1 MFISYALFSIVLLAC
16 YLAVIVCYIV
26 YWNQVDNWEIPTDY
40 QPQTSVT
47 VLVAARNEAQQIK
60 HCIEALIAQ
69 QFPLHLLEIYIID
82 DHSTDNTA
90 NIIQTYIQQHPQ
102 LHLLALT
109 GTQTGKKA
117 ALAAGIQASTHH
129 LIVTTD
135 ADCTMHNHWL
145 AYITSIYEAQKPKFI
160 AAPVCFYQEENV
172 LEQFQSLD
180 FMGMMAVS
188 AAGIKGQFMGLCN
201 GANLAYE
208 RQVFEEVNG
217 FEGIDHLACG
227 DDMLLL
233 QKIQAKYPAQITYLK
248 NRKASTFT
256 KAKNTWHD
264 FLQQRLRWAS
274 KSSAYQGWQ
283 IWFMTGT
290 VWLLCMSMLLDI
302 LLSLWNPLFLLA
314 LVSKFIVKA
323 MSDFFFLQMMA
334 TFFDRPKLMKA
345 FLPAAFLHWFY
356 IVYVGTVGLF
366 KQKIEWKS
374 RYFYNK

>member
-1 MFISYALFSIVLLAC
+1 MFISYALLSILLLCC
-16 YLAVIVCYIV
+16 YLITITCYIF
-26 YWNQVDNWEIPTDY
+26 YWNQVDTWEIPANY

-47 VLVAARNEAQQIK
+47 VLIAARNEEQQIH
-60 HCIEALIAQ
+60 HCLEALIAQ
-69 QFPLHLLEIYIID
+69 QFPTHLLEIYIID

-90 NIIQTYIQQHPQ
+90 HIIQTYSQQYPYI
-102 LHLLALT
+102 HLIALKDA
-109 GTQTGKKA
+109 QTGKKA
-117 ALAAGIQASTHH
+117 ALTSGFQASTHH

-135 ADCTMHNHWL
+135 ADCTMQNNWL
-145 AYITSIYEAQKPKFI
+145 AYITSIYEAQQPKFI

-172 LEQFQSLD
+172 LERFQSLD

-208 RQVFEEVNG
+208 RQVFEEVQG
-217 FEGIDHLACG
+217 FEGIDHLPSG

-233 QKIQAKYPAQITYLK
+233 QKIQALYPSQIIYLK
-248 NRKASTFT
+248 NKKASTFT
-256 KAKNTWHD
+256 KAKATLDD

-283 IWFMTGT
+283 
-290 VWLLCMSMLLDI
+290 VWLMLGIVWVLCISMLIDI
-302 LLSLWNPLFLLA
+302 LLSFWNPLFFLA
-314 LVSKFIVKA
+314 FISKFIVKA

-334 TFFDRPKLMKA
+334 TFFDRPKLMKS

-366 KQKIEWKS
+366 RHRIEWKG
-374 RYFYNK
+374 RHFYNK

>member
-1 MFISYALFSIVLLAC
+1 MLISYALFSILLLCC
-16 YLAVIVCYIV
+16 YLAVIVCYIF
-26 YWNQVDNWEIPTDY
+26 YWNQVDVWEIPANY

-47 VLVAARNEAQQIK
+47 VLIAARNEEQQIS
-60 HCIEALIAQ
+60 HCVEALLAQ
-69 QFPLHLLEIYIID
+69 KFPTHLLEIYIID

-90 NIIQTYIQQHPQ
+90 SIVQTYNQQSAH
-102 LHLLALT
+102 LHLISLT
-109 GTQTGKKA
+109 ENQTGKKA
-117 ALAAGIQASTHH
+117 AIAAGIQASTHN

-135 ADCTMHNHWL
+135 ADCTMQNNWL
-145 AYITSIYEAQKPKFI
+145 AYITSIYEAQRPKFI

-172 LEQFQSLD
+172 LERFQSLD

-208 RQVFEEVNG
+208 RQVFEEVQG
-217 FEGIDHLACG
+217 FEGIDHLPSG

-233 QKIQAKYPAQITYLK
+233 QKIQTRYPSQITYLK

-256 KAKNTWHD
+256 KAKTTLHD

-283 IWFMTGT
+283 VWFMMGT
-290 VWLLCMSMLLDI
+290 VWVLCISMLLDI
-302 LLSLWNPLFLLA
+302 LLGLWNPFFFLAFL
-314 LVSKFIVKA
+314 SKFIVKA
-323 MSDFFFLQMMA
+323 MSDFFFLQMM
-334 TFFDRPKLMKA
+334 TDFFDRPKLIKTFPSA
-345 FLPAAFLHWFY
+345 TFFHWFY

-366 KQKIEWKS
+366 KHRIEWKG
-374 RYFYNK
+374 RHFYNK